1 MDRLVRR
8 NVLALSGRAVEA
20 SGDCDVLLL
29 DKTGTITLGN
39 REAVEFMP
47 MPGVAPEE
55 LAEAAQMSSLADE
68 TPEGRSI
75 VVLAKGYGIREHD
88 FAGHEPTFV
97 PFSAETRMSGVD
109 FNGTRLRK
117 GAGDAIEA
125 WVAARGRP
133 RPGRAA
139 AASSTGSAARAAR
152 RWPSPATSAC
162 SASSTS
168 RTSSRRG

>member
-39 REAVEFMP
+39 REATEFMP
-47 MPGVAPEE
+47 MPGVSDAE

-75 VVLAKGYGIREHD
+75 VVLAKQLRHPR
-88 FAGHEPTFV
+88 A
-97 PFSAETRMSGVD
+97 
-109 FNGTRLRK
+109 RLR
-117 GAGDAIEA
+117 
-125 WVAARGRP
+125 RP
-133 RPGRAA
+133 RADLRPLHRRRPG
-139 AASSTGSAARAAR
+139 
-152 RWPSPATSAC
+152 
-162 SASSTS
+162 
-168 RTSSRRG
+168 

>member
-1 MDRLVRR
+1 
-8 NVLALSGRAVEA
+8 
-20 SGDCDVLLL
+20 
-29 DKTGTITLGN
+29 
-39 REAVEFMP
+39 
-47 MPGVAPEE
+47 
-55 LAEAAQMSSLADE
+55 MSSLADE

-125 WVAARGRP
+125 WVAGEGGRAPAELRARARPDRPRGRHAAGG
-133 RPGRAA
+133 RPQR
-139 AASSTGSAARAAR
+139 ARAR
-152 RWPSPATSAC
+152 RR
-162 SASSTS
+162 STS
-168 RTSSRRG
+168 RTWSRRG